1 MQQLAVWPQT
11 NAPCSQVHSV
21 VAFCVPM
28 PPGGKD
34 SSAGGNLLGEA
45 LSSFDDGVIGG
56 VAFLGGQSIE
66 ERIRAARGVVA
77 IGLG

>member
-1 MQQLAVWPQT
+1 
-11 NAPCSQVHSV
+11 
-21 VAFCVPM
+21 M

>member
-1 MQQLAVWPQT
+1 MLTSAV
-11 NAPCSQVHSV
+11 S
-21 VAFCVPM
+21 
-28 PPGGKD
+28 GGLLCTHATRWRKFQC
-34 SSAGGNLLGEA
+34 GGGDLLGEA

-66 ERIRAARGVVA
+66 ERIRAARA

>member
-1 MQQLAVWPQT
+1 MLAS
-11 NAPCSQVHSV
+11 AFSGGFCHQVEKIPV
-21 VAFCVPM
+21 R
-28 PPGGKD
+28 GGD
-34 SSAGGNLLGEA
+34 LLGEA

-66 ERIRAARGVVA
+66 ERIRAARA